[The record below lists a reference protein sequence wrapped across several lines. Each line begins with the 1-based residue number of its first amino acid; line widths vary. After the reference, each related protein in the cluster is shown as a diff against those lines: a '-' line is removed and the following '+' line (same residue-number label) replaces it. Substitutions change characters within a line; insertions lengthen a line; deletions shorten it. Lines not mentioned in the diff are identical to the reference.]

1 MAIKNNIDLMYI
13 RQIILCI
20 TNTSESIYIN
30 TVLSIIYIYIFIYQ
44 TTMEYQIKKT
54 TKAFSVHTRRGKLLR
69 VSKEQYLRTDLGC
82 GTTCYNSP
90 FHGIAQQIE
99 AMPTPENHEYSSY
112 LVLDTNVALQQMDLL
127 ELNVPPLSRIII
139 LEIAFDELKNLNS
152 TTLVDLNFIKA
163 MKANYFFSKNII

>member
-1 MAIKNNIDLMYI
+1 
-13 RQIILCI
+13 
-20 TNTSESIYIN
+20 
-30 TVLSIIYIYIFIYQ
+30 
-44 TTMEYQIKKT
+44 MEYQIKKT

-99 AMPTPENHEYSSY
+99 AMPTPENHESSSY
-112 LVLDTNVALQQMDLL
+112 RVIDTNGALQQMDLL

-139 LEIAFDELKNLNS
+139 LETVFDVLKNLKRYH
-152 TTLVDLNFIKA
+152 DK
-163 MKANYFFSKNII
+163 K